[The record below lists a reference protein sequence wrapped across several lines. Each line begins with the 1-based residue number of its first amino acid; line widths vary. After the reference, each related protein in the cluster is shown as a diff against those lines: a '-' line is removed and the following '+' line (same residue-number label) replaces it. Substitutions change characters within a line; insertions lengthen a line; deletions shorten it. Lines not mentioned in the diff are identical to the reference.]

1 MWITDSTPSS
11 DALTGL
17 RFAFYGRVSTEDNQD
32 PEASRNWQIS
42 RASALIE
49 PIGGRIVVQFFDIG
63 MSRSLPWKRRPQ
75 AKELL
80 AALADPNRGF
90 DAVVIGEPQRAFYDN
105 QYSLTMP
112 VFVHYD
118 VGLWVPEVGG
128 AIDPNSEAHDLIMSV
143 FGGMSKGERNRVK
156 VRVRSAMASQAK
168 IEGRFLGGRP
178 PYGYLLT
185 DAGPH
190 PNPGKAADGKRL
202 HRLAPDPIAAPV
214 VRRIFGDFLAGLGIK
229 AIAERLTRD
238 GVLCPS
244 AHDRARNSHRK
255 GVAWGSSA
263 VRVILTNPR
272 YTGRQVWNKQRKQ
285 EILLDIDDIA
295 AGYETKLKWN
305 GQEKWIWS
313 DTVAHEPL
321 VSVEDFESVQAL
333 LVTRR
338 ANQTQL
344 PRDERPVERTYML
357 RGRLWCG
364 LCGRKMQ
371 GNPNNGKPHYRCRYS
386 AEYSTANHIEHPPT
400 IYLRE
405 DAVVPRLDAWLA
417 KAFAPHRLADTV
429 AAMARASAGN
439 DETEIIVAGLRKQ
452 LTHCER
458 KLTQYRALLD
468 EGADAATVA
477 GWMREVE
484 TERIGVQAK
493 LRSAT
498 GQQSMSEE
506 EITAIVTAL
515 GDLVRV
521 LTDANEA
528 DKMKIYEQL
537 GVRLTYHLGA
547 NTLDVEV
554 KTPNGPGTKTRS
566 AEYVRNAGVR
576 GGT

>member
-1 MWITDSTPSS
+1 MPIPRLHESAVS
-11 DALTGL
+11 AL

-32 PEASRNWQIS
+32 PEASRNWQRT
-42 RASALIE
+42 RALGLIE
-49 PIGGRIVVQFFDIG
+49 PLGGQIVEDFFDIG
-63 MSRSLPWKRRPQ
+63 MSRSLPWKRRPR
-75 AKELL
+75 AAELL
-80 AALADPNRGF
+80 AALANPQRGF

-112 VFVHYD
+112 VFSHYD

-178 PYGYLLT
+178 PYGYQLA

-190 PNPGKAADGKRL
+190 PNPGKAADGRRL
-202 HRLAPDPIAAPV
+202 HRLVPDPAAAPIV
-214 VRRIFGDFLAGLGIK
+214 KRIFRDYLSGLGLK
-229 AIAERLTRD
+229 AIAERLTCD
-238 GVLCPS
+238 GIVCPS
-244 AHDRARNSHRK
+244 AHDRARNSHRS
-255 GVAWGSSA
+255 GTAWGASA

-285 EILLDIDDIA
+285 ETLLDIEDVA

-305 GQEKWIWS
+305 GREKWIWS

-321 VSVEDFESVQAL
+321 VSVEDLEAVQAL
-333 LVTRR
+333 LAQRGTVR
-338 ANQTQL
+338 ARL
-344 PRDERPVERTYML
+344 PRDERPVTRTYVL
-357 RGRLWCG
+357 RGRIWCG

-371 GNPNNGKPHYRCRYS
+371 GNANNGRAHYRCRYLN
-386 AEYSTANHIEHPPT
+386 EYAKANHIEHPPT

-405 DAVVPRLDAWLA
+405 DAIVPRLDAWLA
-417 KAFAPHRLADTV
+417 KAFAPHRLAETV
-429 AAMARASAGN
+429 GALAAASAGD
-439 DETEIIVAGLRKQ
+439 DETEIAAAGLRKQ
-452 LTHCER
+452 LADCER
-458 KLTQYRALLD
+458 KLAQYRALLD

-484 TERIGVQAK
+484 AERIAVQAK
-493 LRSAT
+493 LRSSSGRQA
-498 GQQSMSEE
+498 MSPE

-515 GDLVRV
+515 GDLVKV
-521 LTDANEA
+521 LADADSA
-528 DKMKIYEQL
+528 DKMKIYQQL
-537 GVRLTYHLGA
+537 GLRLTYDINA
-547 NTLDVEV
+547 NALDVELE
-554 KTPNGPGTKTRS
+554 TANGPGLRTRPECHVPNVS
-566 AEYVRNAGVR
+566 VR

>member
-1 MWITDSTPSS
+1 MTLIDVRAPRL
-11 DALTGL
+11 ARNVL

-32 PEASRNWQIS
+32 PEASRNWQRT
-42 RASALIE
+42 RALGLIE
-49 PIGGRIVVQFFDIG
+49 PLGGTIIEDYFDIG
-63 MSRSLPWKRRPQ
+63 MSRSLPWKRRPR
-75 AKELL
+75 ATELL

-112 VFVHYD
+112 VFVHYG

-178 PYGYLLT
+178 PYGYQLA

-202 HRLAPDPIAAPV
+202 HRLVPDPIATPIV
-214 VRRIFGDFLAGLGIK
+214 KRIFRDFLGGLGLK

-238 GVLCPS
+238 GIPCPS
-244 AHDRARNSHRK
+244 AHDRARNSHRA
-255 GVAWGSSA
+255 GIAWGSSA
-263 VRVILTNPR
+263 VRVIVTNPR

-285 EILLDIDDIA
+285 EILLDIEDVA

-305 GQEKWIWS
+305 GHERWIWS
-313 DTVAHEPL
+313 DTVAQEPL
-321 VSVEDFESVQAL
+321 VSVEDFEAAQAL
-333 LVTRR
+333 LVKRGTRQR
-338 ANQTQL
+338 QL
-344 PRDERPVERTYML
+344 PRDERPVERAYML

-371 GNPNNGKPHYRCRYS
+371 GNPNNGKPYYRCRYLNQ
-386 AEYSTANHIEHPPT
+386 YSTANHVEHPPT

-405 DAVVPRLDAWLA
+405 DVIVPRLDAWLA
-417 KAFAPHRLADTV
+417 KAFAPHRLADAV
-429 AAMARASAGN
+429 AAMASASAGD

-452 LTHCER
+452 LTGCER
-458 KLTQYRALLD
+458 KLAQYRALLD

-484 TERIGVQAK
+484 TERVAVQAK
-493 LRSAT
+493 LRSAA
-498 GQQSMSEE
+498 GQQTMSRE

-515 GDLVRV
+515 GDLVKV
-521 LTDANEA
+521 LADVDPA

-537 GVRLTYHLGA
+537 GLRLTYHPSA
-547 NTLDVEV
+547 NTLDVELETQHGPDLRSRPERHV
-554 KTPNGPGTKTRS
+554 PN
-566 AEYVRNAGVR
+566 VGVR